1 MKAKLFY
8 SFFSALLLV
17 SCSGSDSEDVDDN
30 GSVSNTLHMSFKTPD
45 WEQFINCEQLD
56 LFPSYINESTNYVSA
71 TSASTKETFF
81 FSIPTDSSAMVAPG
95 NLKRYAISEF
105 GQNQNSF
112 EFSQK
117 LPITPGSTT
126 YIASVGG
133 LSETSY
139 NEVVSINYAGTDGNS
154 ALFRV
159 KCRYKMDAY
168 EVGNETNIKS
178 VSGTFHFKVR
188 TSRE

>member
-126 YIASVGG
+126 FIASVGG

-159 KCRYKMDAY
+159 KCRYKMNAY

>member
-56 LFPSYINESTNYVSA
+56 LFPYSINESTNYVSA

-105 GQNQNSF
+105 GQNQNPF

-139 NEVVSINYAGTDGNS
+139 NEVVSINYAGADGNS

-168 EVGNETNIKS
+168 EVGNETNIKP

-188 TSRE
+188 TSRD

>member
-168 EVGNETNIKS
+168 EAGNETNIKS

-188 TSRE
+188 TSRD